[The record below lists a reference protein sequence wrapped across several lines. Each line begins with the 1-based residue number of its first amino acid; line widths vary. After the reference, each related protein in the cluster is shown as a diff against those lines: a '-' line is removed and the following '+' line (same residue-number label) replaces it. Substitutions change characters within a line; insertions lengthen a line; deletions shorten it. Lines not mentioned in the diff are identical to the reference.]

1 MRSERQEGT
10 LSIPEHEKRHGG
22 QIGQG
27 GINCCNRRRVNG
39 KLLMEV
45 GLSSYDGQLGIWNCR
60 SKPLW
65 SVGIG
70 GFMTQYEGDYDTVWR
85 DL

>member
-1 MRSERQEGT
+1 MRSEWQEGT

-27 GINCCNRRRVNG
+27 G
-39 KLLMEV
+39 
-45 GLSSYDGQLGIWNCR
+45 
-60 SKPLW
+60 
-65 SVGIG
+65 VGIG

>member
-22 QIGQG
+22 QIGQRG
-27 GINCCNRRRVNG
+27 
-39 KLLMEV
+39 
-45 GLSSYDGQLGIWNCR
+45 
-60 SKPLW
+60 

-70 GFMTQYEGDYDTVWR
+70 GFMTQYGGIYDAVLGD
-85 DL
+85 L

>member
-22 QIGQG
+22 QIGQRG
-27 GINCCNRRRVNG
+27 
-39 KLLMEV
+39 
-45 GLSSYDGQLGIWNCR
+45 
-60 SKPLW
+60 

-70 GFMTQYEGDYDTVWR
+70 GFMTQYEGDYDTGTPSEAR
-85 DL
+85 QN

>member
-22 QIGQG
+22 QIGQRG
-27 GINCCNRRRVNG
+27 
-39 KLLMEV
+39 
-45 GLSSYDGQLGIWNCR
+45 
-60 SKPLW
+60 

-85 DL
+85 DLRRSIRGFMTQ